1 MPEERR
7 ENPSAFLRLPTAR
20 VDPDHQPDRIHL
32 CHDSAP
38 DGSGERMFFPGEPP
52 GAGVPGSDVG
62 GEKVPANKSVEV
74 YFVSV
79 SYLCAIRFFGFS
91 GSALSCL

>member
-7 ENPSAFLRLPTAR
+7 GDPSGFLRLPGSPLG

-62 GEKVPANKSVEV
+62 GEKVPANERVHPHPQTPERND
-74 YFVSV
+74 
-79 SYLCAIRFFGFS
+79 L
-91 GSALSCL
+91 